1 MDMTVLV
8 ALCAVPEA
16 LTHRKRYRYHA
27 WYSVTH
33 LSPEPP
39 ERPSCASRRPSMP
52 QQPAPEI
59 LAMAPPSGIKPFG
72 LVTQQ
77 PSPATPAGAAGLT
90 IGDALISFGD
100 ARHLREVQS
109 VLTSSIGKAVP
120 VLCVDSAGRYC
131 RKYVVPAVWDPSV
144 PKSLLGCQMSNQCP
158 ADHPA
163 ITWRPPRRANGSH
176 HGGRSSRAVP
186 GAPATALVPVQARR
200 STCWARCGLVLVSVL
215 QLTMVPAPCC
225 PPRSRSCSRSRSRSP
240 SS

>member
-1 MDMTVLV
+1 MIF
-8 ALCAVPEA
+8 
-16 LTHRKRYRYHA
+16 R
-27 WYSVTH
+27 VT
-33 LSPEPP
+33 SRAP